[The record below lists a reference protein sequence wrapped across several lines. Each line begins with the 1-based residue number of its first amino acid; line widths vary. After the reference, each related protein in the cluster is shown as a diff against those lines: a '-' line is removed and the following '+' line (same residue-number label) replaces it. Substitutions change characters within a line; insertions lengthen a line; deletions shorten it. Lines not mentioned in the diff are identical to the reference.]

1 MSNQLKSKMLILA
14 YNIHKRHILL
24 TTYFQEKENEI
35 LSYNNAILLFALST
49 GGMICFC
56 VLEVVFY
63 FLYSCKVIKILLFI
77 SISIALGVEHFGA
90 IKV

>member
-24 TTYFQEKENEI
+24 STYFQEKENEI

-63 FLYSCKVIKILLFI
+63 FLYSCKVI
-77 SISIALGVEHFGA
+77 
-90 IKV
+90 